1 MEVNKV
7 EDWTLN
13 TVAAKLIYIYIYI
26 YIVLTTI
33 INKTE

>member
-13 TVAAKLIYIYIYI
+13 TVTAKLIYIYI